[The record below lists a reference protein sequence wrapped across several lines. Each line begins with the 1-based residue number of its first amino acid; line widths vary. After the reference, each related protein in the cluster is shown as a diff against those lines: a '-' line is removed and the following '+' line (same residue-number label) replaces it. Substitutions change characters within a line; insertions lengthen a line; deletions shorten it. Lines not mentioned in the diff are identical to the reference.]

1 MIADEVQELGAG
13 GRVGLEDAS
22 HGRGDHGAAGLLH
35 TPGYHA
41 EVLRLD
47 HHAGPPRIEAL
58 DQRIC
63 YLAGQSLLEL
73 GPPGIRL
80 DHARY
85 LRQAHYPPRRY
96 IAHVGLAFKW

>member
-35 TPGYHA
+35 APGYHA
-41 EVLRLD
+41 EVLGLD
-47 HHAGPPRIEAL
+47 HHADPPRIEAL
-58 DQRIC
+58 DQRIG

-73 GPPGIRL
+73 RPPGVGL
-80 DHARY
+80 DHAGY
-85 LRQAHYPPRRY
+85 LRQAHYPPRRDV
-96 IAHVGLAFKW
+96 AHVSFAYKW